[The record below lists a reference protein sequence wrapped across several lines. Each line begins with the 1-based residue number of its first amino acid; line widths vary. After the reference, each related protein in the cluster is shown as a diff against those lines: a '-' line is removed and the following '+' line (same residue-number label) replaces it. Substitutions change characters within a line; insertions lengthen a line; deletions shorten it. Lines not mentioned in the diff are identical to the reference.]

1 MIKLFGE
8 NDTTFASNGDLI
20 LNPTRA
26 IVHKEDNGSF
36 YLDLETNLNEE
47 KRIVEAETGTTID
60 INENTQILDN
70 DTSKEMKY
78 ELLGDTYQYTTT
90 LGKNL
95 FDCKTTAFSNS
106 NVNISFSGNTIT
118 MTTNT
123 TTNSGNLFFM
133 TRIPDEYLTNGQS
146 YTISSTNVSGVVQS
160 LKLQLRNKDG
170 TFVNGKNRLDT
181 VVYDSTYS
189 LYVDGNIYSTLNSD
203 TIQSGTTAVISN
215 IQVEKGASPTSYE
228 SFVPNSPS
236 PDYPQPIEVVT
247 GRQEIDVVGKNLYDY
262 TKATSGKSVSASNGS
277 LYNDTNSFAT
287 DYLIVKGLTSIVT
300 NGKSNTNKTKIW
312 GAFYDKDKIFL
323 SGFDTNA
330 SYKSVPN
337 NACYLRLGII
347 NEFLNTLQVESG
359 TSSTTYSPYI
369 GQSYE
374 VNLGKNL
381 LDITNISSSLITP
394 TSGWTLNNNTLQWS
408 GTTGASTGFF
418 NEIFLDLPSGTYTI
432 SGNYANN
439 LNLSNMNDIKIRIR
453 TSSNTH
459 KSTGYTQTY
468 DKSSGDKISLLFYK
482 NMSNSSGVNTT
493 ITETFTNIQL
503 EKGSQATSYSEYFT
517 PIELC
522 KISTYQDKIYKD
534 NGKWYIYKEI
544 GKHTF
549 SGTFQGAGVTN
560 VFYST
565 SITDYLTS
573 NNIPYSNYFKG
584 VSNVSGASG
593 MSPEANNSVGFINKS
608 GGVTPRFYIKSDE
621 FNNNSSTLNTWL
633 RTHNTD
639 AYYAL
644 ANPTTTEITSSNYPE
659 LLEQLNAFE
668 LLSGLNNITLTSSD
682 LTPTMKLTYNY
693 VTGGEVTTSYI
704 DYLQPNRILVA
715 NTPQGEQ
722 AFRIGNVEK
731 TRTKIR
737 LKANHIFYD
746 TNNYVIK
753 DSYVVEKNCNDAL
766 DHLNNATD
774 NPSPF
779 ITTSDINTIDSYRC
793 VRSSLYEAIQ
803 VVLERWG
810 GHLVRNNFNIGVMD
824 SIGDDN
830 GVVVRYGKNLKDIN
844 AQYNW
849 DAVVTKLMP
858 VGQDGLLLP
867 EEWLY
872 SSISYDIPYTK
883 VVSFDQSNIVQEDY
897 QVDGVLDE
905 EAYNQALIDDL
916 RQKGNQYLETN
927 SVPMV
932 NYTLDA
938 NLERISDVGDTIE
951 VIDERLG
958 INILTNLISFEYN
971 CLLEKYIQVQFGNF
985 TPKLESLIQTI
996 ENNTTNAINEN
1007 NATMRVTLSNELEQ
1021 ATDRIWGV
1029 LGNSYVIYDGDKIL
1043 VVDALPKEDANNVLM
1058 INAGGIGFSN
1068 TGIDGTFTSAWTI
1081 DNTLNMQNINVIN
1094 LTADLIKGG
1103 TLKLGS
1109 NLNQYG
1115 ELEIYDEANNLIAE
1129 MNKDGLKMYG
1139 EDGSYVVLNN
1149 QEGFAGYD
1157 RNDNKI
1163 YWADG
1168 EAFHM
1173 KKSEV
1178 EEEITLCGKMRYI
1191 PIQIL
1196 DVNNNITNDGIG
1208 LVSVLG
1214 GGS

>member
-78 ELLGDTYQYTTT
+78 ELLGDTYQYTTNGYNIYDGANDLYGSIRDYSQFT
-90 LGKNL
+90 RTDMGNNELKL
-95 FDCKTTAFSNS
+95 TKTTTGTTSPRFYINL
-106 NVNISFSGNTIT
+106 NQTNMVNGET
-118 MTTNT
+118 
-123 TTNSGNLFFM
+123 
-133 TRIPDEYLTNGQS
+133 
-146 YTISSTNVSGVVQS
+146 YTISCKVKGDAPSCIIGYWESSMVEKATITPNTNNYQIMSFTYTSTGNNPRIFF
-160 LKLQLRNKDG
+160 RNNDTTFPTNKYIIIKD
-170 TFVNGKNRLDT
+170 FM
-181 VVYDSTYS
+181 
-189 LYVDGNIYSTLNSD
+189 
-203 TIQSGTTAVISN
+203 
-215 IQVEKGASPTSYE
+215 VEKGSTRHDYEPYTGAIPAPNPSYPE
-228 SFVPNSPS
+228 
-236 PDYPQPIEVVT
+236 PIEVVT
-247 GRQEIDVVGKNLYDY
+247 GRQEIDVIGSNLI
-262 TKATSGKSVSASNGS
+262 G
-277 LYNDTNSFAT
+277 NDTNQYPVNLHA
-287 DYLIVKGLTSIVT
+287 G
-300 NGKSNTNKTKIW
+300 
-312 GAFYDKDKIFL
+312 DKITFK
-323 SGFDTNA
+323 N
-330 SYKSVPN
+330 
-337 NACYLRLGII
+337 
-347 NEFLNTLQVESG
+347 SG
-359 TSSTTYSPYI
+359 TSNCNLNLYTNYGDSARNDYWSANVGTERTITVARDSKAIAWSTSPNGNAQVNYGSTLLPYEPYI

-374 VNLGKNL
+374 VNLGKQLYNYS
-381 LDITNISSSLITP
+381 DTHYFRFDSSSTLSKTNNVITFANSLDNNRGFVWWNIP
-394 TSGWTLNNNTLQWS
+394 VEIGKQISISYSSITEQTEHSANGVCYLESDTPITSYVADINE
-408 GTTGASTGFF
+408 STQ
-418 NEIFLDLPSGTYTI
+418 LD
-432 SGNYANN
+432 
-439 LNLSNMNDIKIRIR
+439 K
-453 TSSNTH
+453 TS
-459 KSTGYTQTY
+459 K
-468 DKSSGDKISLLFYK
+468 K
-482 NMSNSSGVNTT
+482 TT
-493 ITETFTNIQL
+493 ITITKQYLVLILRVRNINSISISDL
-503 EKGSQATSYSEYFT
+503 IVNYGTPTTYAEYFT

-522 KISTYQDKIYKD
+522 KIGNYQDKIYKD